1 MDTPGVGEA
10 HPPVAESPCINGLGH
25 PAVAGDNS
33 GQVHPQ
39 FPVFNRPTTTISDV
53 VDTFLSNI
61 KLRFGDESSEV
72 ATIFNVLGAFRAGKA
87 SKRDTLVA
95 IRIAL
100 GSQTD
105 LKQDLMNILFHGDA
119 DWGMGDFNFSCH
131 QPANPPIPSPP
142 FLQPA
147 HQPQMHLPSI
157 SPTWFEGSQLYL
169 SNIPAVT
176 NGYIGHFGYGQSAS
190 PATLQTPPG
199 PFGTPNALTSPHL
212 AELLTYTHQ
221 RREAYEME
229 TSPRGLHF
237 DHMQPG
243 WGQSEQRENMSMPFK
258 PTPYYGQTW
267 PPEAFN
273 PVLDRTPSFAS
284 HHMDTPAFFHEN
296 HPHEVVSPERT
307 ISATASPS
315 ILGVPIAVP
324 VGQLLDDPHE
334 PPRKRRRQN
343 STAAHLH
350 SRNSTYQENDS
361 SDKKPTPLPAYN
373 TQPTLSAQST
383 KEHKENQTQEGA
395 RSYPYIHGL
404 CGKGFST
411 RSKVKKHHWGV
422 KMDDLETTTGCWAKH
437 NKPNVTWNEH
447 SSCQDAPT
455 AMKKTTPAVKR
466 QRPSRKRAPSVSPL
480 VSTPH
485 DLPQPF
491 TALYNPHG
499 EARAVGEPGSYL
511 FHHPPSRTSFDN
523 LLTAVNVAAQVDA
536 PQPQGRIDSVV
547 SQLDA
552 QAAAIER
559 NRQYVANWQDSSGG
573 PQKES
578 TYGRHYPYTAQGLGI
593 SYPFGGMHVPL
604 GLALPG
610 QGAAHAPPPSS
621 ASPTDGNWDDT
632 DTRIF
637 DDMHSRGAT
646 LEPPFSPKSEPKDR
660 RI

>member
-33 GQVHPQ
+33 GQFHPQ

-243 WGQSEQRENMSMPFK
+243 WGQSEQRENITYSLL
-258 PTPYYGQTW
+258 W
-267 PPEAFN
+267 PNLAPEAFN

-422 KMDDLETTTGCWAKH
+422 KMDDLETTT
-437 NKPNVTWNEH
+437 
-447 SSCQDAPT
+447 
-455 AMKKTTPAVKR
+455 
-466 QRPSRKRAPSVSPL
+466 
-480 VSTPH
+480 
-485 DLPQPF
+485 
-491 TALYNPHG
+491 ALYNPHG

-559 NRQYVANWQDSSGG
+559 NRQYVANWQDSS
-573 PQKES
+573 
-578 TYGRHYPYTAQGLGI
+578 
-593 SYPFGGMHVPL
+593 
-604 GLALPG
+604 
-610 QGAAHAPPPSS
+610 